1 MVSILLAGLV
11 FAPPA
16 RASDTPATPPT
27 TPGAAEAPVPPP
39 VRPPE
44 IPPLL
49 RQPVPAPGKG
59 RLAMTIDGNRRW
71 CTFPDDRVARPLQK
85 PGIFEKRNEV
95 FTFGYQFTV
104 AALRRGQA
112 DTPLMLYESPVFRT
126 ASWIPA
132 SKLGKNTKSAP
143 ARPIIAGEG
152 DPRLR
157 PREAPKGPD
166 TPVPFWHEVYRCVT
180 MPEHMDFDLDP
191 GTYDV
196 YMAFDLLNRDGGW
209 VHRSIGYL
217 TDIRVEA
224 ARRTRLDGM
233 INLARGADR
242 QVELQSAAIEP
253 EATASPAAPG
263 P

>member
-1 MVSILLAGLV
+1 MGWSQADEPAG
-11 FAPPA
+11 
-16 RASDTPATPPT
+16 RAC
-27 TPGAAEAPVPPP
+27 PGGDVALPSSRAGSPSFWPGSASRRPLEHPIPPP
-39 VRPPE
+39 PPPRP
-44 IPPLL
+44 
-49 RQPVPAPGKG
+49 RAPRG
-59 RLAMTIDGNRRW
+59 RR
-71 CTFPDDRVARPLQK
+71 ARP
-85 PGIFEKRNEV
+85 
-95 FTFGYQFTV
+95 
-104 AALRRGQA
+104 RRG
-112 DTPLMLYESPVFRT
+112 
-126 ASWIPA
+126 
-132 SKLGKNTKSAP
+132 P

-152 DPRLR
+152 DPRLS

-253 EATASPAAPG
+253 EATASPAPPG

>member
-1 MVSILLAGLV
+1 MSQSARANLAHNGLVAGRRTGRTRVSRRGCGLALVPGVVSILLAGVV

-49 RQPVPAPGKG
+49 RQPLPAPRKG
-59 RLAMTIDGNRRW
+59 RPAITIDGNRRW
-71 CTFPDDRVARPLQK
+71 G
-85 PGIFEKRNEV
+85 PG
-95 FTFGYQFTV
+95 G
-104 AALRRGQA
+104 
-112 DTPLMLYESPVFRT
+112 P
-126 ASWIPA
+126 
-132 SKLGKNTKSAP
+132 
-143 ARPIIAGEG
+143 
-152 DPRLR
+152 
-157 PREAPKGPD
+157 PKGPD